1 MKSKQPFIIDSFI
14 ENFIQREIYGQNILL
29 YNQYFSYNHLLQ
41 MIQPIIP
48 STYQNQTNPSNS
60 DTNEG
65 IVRGI
70 LGTTR
75 EMIDKIDDPQ
85 RQADLRKVLVK
96 GRGLLNPQHQYEG
109 LRSSASHRIK
119 DEDRDELLK
128 EFTGILKA
136 PAENINSMAKA
147 PFSKLGED
155 TFEDVDHQIL
165 AMEIKRLAITLK
177 EYLQSRMKEGNEEKS
192 EEYESDDEPLSRN
205 EFYRDSVL
213 AQMTLQ
219 LAKLHRAVLKNHHHL
234 LILIGNFAG
243 NAKNAREHKGNNE
256 TGNVKD

>member
-1 MKSKQPFIIDSFI
+1 MVQYP
-14 ENFIQREIYGQNILL
+14 IYQISSLCVVYFDL
-29 YNQYFSYNHLLQ
+29 QYL
-41 MIQPIIP
+41 
-48 STYQNQTNPSNS
+48 
-60 DTNEG
+60 
-65 IVRGI
+65 
-70 LGTTR
+70 
-75 EMIDKIDDPQ
+75 
-85 RQADLRKVLVK
+85 
-96 GRGLLNPQHQYEG
+96 
-109 LRSSASHRIK
+109 
-119 DEDRDELLK
+119 
-128 EFTGILKA
+128 
-136 PAENINSMAKA
+136 
-147 PFSKLGED
+147 SKLGED

-177 EYLQSRMKEGNEEKS
+177 EYLQSRMKEGNDEKS

-243 NAKNAREHKGNNE
+243 NAKNVREHKGNNE